1 MGRCVR
7 IEGEVLR
14 RAERFGIPADGAGV
28 VVAALPLAWAW
39 VDNHFQPIVYCREL
53 QYPNCELATAREIEL
68 MVGGAR

>member
-1 MGRCVR
+1 MV
-7 IEGEVLR
+7 IASEVER
-14 RAERFGIPADGAGV
+14 RRVVFGIPDTAAGR
-28 VVAALPLAWAW
+28 VVAELPLAWAW

>member
-39 VDNHFQPIVYCREL
+39 VDDQLQAVIVDSRVV
-53 QYPNCELATAREIEL
+53 YPEMRLATREEL
-68 MVGGAR
+68 EELINA